1 MRHSWPCAP
10 RPPAIGWF
18 AAAQVLAGVA
28 DGVQDVAMNVVAVG
42 VDVQTRRPIV
52 NRLHAVWSIGAV
64 AGGLIG
70 AALAAADAS
79 VTAHFLVAAATVG
92 GLNLTTLGLVHLPRV
107 AAAPVV
113 AAGRVRWW
121 HSRTLVALAAMGI
134 AASVLEGA
142 PLDWGTLYLTD
153 VLHAATGIAA
163 AATVTF
169 TVGMVV
175 ARLAG
180 DHLVHRFGV
189 PAVLRFGAAAAAA
202 ALITA
207 LVADQVAVAL
217 VAWFV
222 IGAGVATA
230 YPALRRRGPRAGL
243 PPGVGIGA
251 VSGVARVGFLLGPA
265 LIGAIADGW
274 NLRVA
279 MTVPAIAAL
288 FIVALAD
295 AARAAERARHGH
307 GAGVTRTVTWS
318 ARGRFNRTSDG
329 AHGRDKTFAPVTV
342 TV

>member
-1 MRHSWPCAP
+1 
-10 RPPAIGWF
+10 
-18 AAAQVLAGVA
+18 
-28 DGVQDVAMNVVAVG
+28 MNVVAVG
-42 VDVQTRRPIV
+42 VDAQTRRPIV

-79 VTAHFLVAAATVG
+79 VTAHFVVAAATVG
-92 GLNLTTLGLVHLPRV
+92 ALEPHDAR
-107 AAAPVV
+107 ARAPS
-113 AAGRVRWW
+113 ARARRRRCSWPGASAGGTRG
-121 HSRTLVALAAMGI
+121 TLVALAAMGI

-153 VLHAATGIAA
+153 VLHAASGVAA

-189 PAVLRFGAAAAAA
+189 PAVLRFGAAAAAV

-222 IGAGVATA
+222 IGAGVATCV
-230 YPALRRRGPRAGL
+230 PRALRRRGPRAR
-243 PPGVGIGA
+243 A
-251 VSGVARVGFLLGPA
+251 AARRRHRRRVRCGP
-265 LIGAIADGW
+265 
-274 NLRVA
+274 RR
-279 MTVPAIAAL
+279 VPARPR
-288 FIVALAD
+288 AD
-295 AARAAERARHGH
+295 RRDRRRLEPARPR
-307 GAGVTRTVTWS
+307 
-318 ARGRFNRTSDG
+318 
-329 AHGRDKTFAPVTV
+329 
-342 TV
+342 